1 MEEMSRE
8 EDTKGTGQLNA
19 VHDLGHGL
27 GVFVIVVTKDIGTTG
42 KI

>member
-19 VHDLGHGL
+19 VRDLGHGL
-27 GVFVIVVTKDIGTTG
+27 GVFVVAVKKYIGTTG